1 MCKGSESRCSPASP
15 LHQNQEPISALS
27 GTDLKKKNLKKK
39 SHGGKKKKINIFAT
53 ETFLTSIPERAPAI
67 KKAAR
72 TRRSH
77 QSNKFTFQS
86 FLRTVKMS
94 LPSLMGKLQCHRKV
108 AICCFVLKRIH
119 LKWPFNPGKGARTY
133 RRIYIY
139 ILSSSPESSAQS
151 CLKTVESVCSILPL
165 YLPLPEL
172 LSDIRDELVN
182 FLKPLPDS
190 M

>member
-1 MCKGSESRCSPASP
+1 M
-15 LHQNQEPISALS
+15 
-27 GTDLKKKNLKKK
+27 
-39 SHGGKKKKINIFAT
+39 GGKEKKKKTNIFAT

-94 LPSLMGKLQCHRKV
+94 LPSLMGKLQCYRKV
-108 AICCFVLKRIH
+108 AICCFLLKRIS
-119 LKWPFNPGKGARTY
+119 LKWAFNPGKGARMY
-133 RRIYIY
+133 RHIY

-151 CLKTVESVCSILPL
+151 CFKTVKSVCSLFPL
-165 YLPLPEL
+165 YMPLFSSRASL
-172 LSDIRDELVN
+172 
-182 FLKPLPDS
+182 
-190 M
+190 

>member
-1 MCKGSESRCSPASP
+1 MCKGSESRCSPVSP
-15 LHQNQEPISALS
+15 LHRKQEPISTLS
-27 GTDLKKKNLKKK
+27 GTDLKKIKIKKIN
-39 SHGGKKKKINIFAT
+39 HMGKKKKKEEFNIFAT

-94 LPSLMGKLQCHRKV
+94 LPSLMGKLQCYRKV
-108 AICCFVLKRIH
+108 AICCSLLKRIS
-119 LKWPFNPGKGARTY
+119 LKWPFNPGKGARIY

-139 ILSSSPESSAQS
+139 I
-151 CLKTVESVCSILPL
+151 K
-165 YLPLPEL
+165 
-172 LSDIRDELVN
+172 
-182 FLKPLPDS
+182 
-190 M
+190 